1 MIQSLV
7 TYIIAV
13 IILNLVLLMLGKFF
27 GQKEEVK
34 NDEGQ
39 ITAYRRR
46 SLVLALGCYLLLAV
60 IDVAFI
66 LWLVSLGPDQIFGV
80 DSFLNNMFE

>member
-7 TYIIAV
+7 TYFIV
-13 IILNLVLLMLGKFF
+13 VVVLNLILVMLGKFF
-27 GQKEEVK
+27 GQKEAVK

-46 SLVLALGCYLLLAV
+46 SFVLALGCYLVLAV
-60 IDVAFI
+60 IDIAFI
-66 LWLVSLGPDQIFGV
+66 LWLLSLGPDQLFGV
-80 DSFLNNMFE
+80 DSFLSSMFE